1 MKFHTVK
8 SNARRDARKQ
18 FGVAAKEGVDYE
30 LVAGAGGHAVRA
42 IIKVRPAKTGTVRK
56 VMGLSPAGIKAK
68 TKANRAA
75 KLKAVAGKPVSV
87 FKTPAAKARKFKTA
101 KESAGAWLDQ
111 LLAMLSRPKGATA
124 LEVGEAF
131 GWLEHTSRARISVG
145 PRARG
150 ARAER
155 TREERPDKHGKLK
168 MVSVYRLATELP
180 LGQKRDELGVRYVK
194 PDRARKVK
202 AAA

>member
-1 MKFHTVK
+1 MKFHSVK

-18 FGVAAKEGVDYE
+18 FGAAAKEGVDYE

-42 IIKVRPAKTGTVRK
+42 IVKARPAKRPRVKKAPAPANGRK
-56 VMGLSPAGIKAK
+56 VIGQARTAPPGLDPRDGAKRAGQKFRQALKEKKSRDKA
-68 TKANRAA
+68 
-75 KLKAVAGKPVSV
+75 AG
-87 FKTPAAKARKFKTA
+87 
-101 KESAGAWLDQ
+101 GAWVDQ
-111 LLAMLSRPKGATA
+111 LCAMLSRPKGATA

-145 PRARG
+145 PRSRS

-155 TREERPDKHGKLK
+155 TREERGGK

-194 PDRARKVK
+194 PDRVRKVK